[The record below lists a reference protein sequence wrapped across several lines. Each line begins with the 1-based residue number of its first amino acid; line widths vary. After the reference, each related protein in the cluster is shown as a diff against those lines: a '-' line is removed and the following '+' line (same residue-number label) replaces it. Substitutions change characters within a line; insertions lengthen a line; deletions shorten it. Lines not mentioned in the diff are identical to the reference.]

1 MYILD
6 SLAWANYRL
15 GNKTLAIK
23 QLQQAFTTKPEAE
36 IGAHLGEALWST
48 GDKVGADNA
57 WRKAESLDANNK
69 TLKETLSRLWP
80 DRTPTNIMKEKIWD
94 GRFSVK
100 VQGKDTNNGGSG
112 SFTLTSESQID
123 ILDIRNPIGGAMAK
137 ITITPSGAKL
147 EDGDKVFEAHDAD
160 SLVQGYLGL
169 PLPARG
175 LSKWL
180 SGEARTGAP
189 ASIERD
195 EQFRTSK
202 MIQDGWLMAF
212 KWTSK
217 NQLEKMDLKRNSSSG
232 AIEIKLIFE
241 PIDD

>member
-1 MYILD
+1 M
-6 SLAWANYRL
+6 
-15 GNKTLAIK
+15 
-23 QLQQAFTTKPEAE
+23 
-36 IGAHLGEALWST
+36 
-48 GDKVGADNA
+48 
-57 WRKAESLDANNK
+57 
-69 TLKETLSRLWP
+69 
-80 DRTPTNIMKEKIWD
+80 
-94 GRFSVK
+94 
-100 VQGKDTNNGGSG
+100 GGSG

>member
-1 MYILD
+1 MLFR
-6 SLAWANYRL
+6 S
-15 GNKTLAIK
+15 
-23 QLQQAFTTKPEAE
+23 
-36 IGAHLGEALWST
+36 
-48 GDKVGADNA
+48 
-57 WRKAESLDANNK
+57 
-69 TLKETLSRLWP
+69 
-80 DRTPTNIMKEKIWD
+80 IWD